1 MAISPLYIPLFN
13 IEEVILDKDTGLPL
27 SGGVVKFYRD
37 SQRVTP
43 KPVYTI
49 TGTSPNYTFTS
60 VGTQLTL
67 GIAGDFV
74 DGNGNPF
81 VPYAYPYDENGDI
94 DLYYVTVV
102 SSGNVAQFVRQ
113 AVPYVVSSEI
123 NPGDIVNDGNQI
135 SNPQFVEISFP
146 QSGSTTLSI
155 TGSNTVTPIAP
166 DWDIIS
172 SGTGNIVIER
182 LEPTASNV
190 PTNPPYALRIE
201 ADAAFGA
208 AVTLRQRLYNSPS
221 IFRGGF
227 ASATFTAAV
236 ISGGNSAISL
246 TYAPSVGTSTQIIP
260 NTSITTD
267 GAYHTIQ
274 GNSEITVQNNDPA
287 STGYIDILIT
297 IPTGRNIAITSIQV
311 IGLEFSADIIFDE
324 QSSARQKDHLFH
336 YYEDAVVR
344 QPKSNL
350 LTGWNFGLNPWQ
362 FRSST
367 TSNLAN
373 NAYTAD
379 QTIIVQQAY
388 VDSATA
394 NNVAIGSAS
403 FTENYAFEIKAVTAT
418 NKFAMIQYIEPY
430 TIAPYWGQTLSLRIR
445 ANFTTTQV
453 SPVIPRFKVRLMY
466 KAGLP
471 GTISQTVPVSAW
483 ANTDDAIPTVS
494 GDSWTYINAI
504 SDPTYTLTGTMTDF
518 NFDGFT
524 LPASTN
530 ANMTLAVVFIMMNNL
545 IETGTADLIH
555 IERVS
560 LVNNH
565 FAIDA
570 SPETWDESLRKCQY
584 YFEHSYDVSQ
594 PAIGTGVVSE
604 VGTRFTKND
613 YIENGGAVSIKRRPF
628 GSDFMQVKNKVPTM
642 RFYSPD
648 STTADRV
655 RIILRDANGNA
666 TLSSTNTAV
675 STGYSA
681 LSASTTNFYY
691 LPTVSAEV
699 AAHAGVNAQQ
709 YYVQTEFH
717 YEADSRLG
725 V

>member
-27 SGGVVKFYRD
+27 SGGIVRFYRD

-102 SSGNVAQFVRQ
+102 NSGNVAQFVRQ
-113 AVPYVVSSEI
+113 AVPYVVTSEI

-135 SNPQFVEISFP
+135 SNPQFVEVLFP

-172 SGTGNIVIER
+172 SGTGDIVIER

-190 PTNPPYALRIE
+190 PTNPPYALRIS
-201 ADAAFGA
+201 ADAAFGS
-208 AVTLRQRLYNSPS
+208 AVTLRQRLYNTPS

-236 ISGGNSAISL
+236 LSGGNTAISL
-246 TYAPSVGTSTQIIP
+246 TYTPSVGTSTQIIP
-260 NTSITTD
+260 NTSIPTD

-287 STGYIDILIT
+287 STGYVDILIS

-311 IGLEFSADIIFDE
+311 IGLEFAADIIFDE

-336 YYEDAVVR
+336 YYEDAVIR

-350 LTGWNFGLNPWQ
+350 LTGWMFGLNPWQ
-362 FRSST
+362 FRTTASS
-367 TSNLAN
+367 NVAN
-373 NAYTAD
+373 NTYTAD

-394 NNVAIGSAS
+394 DNVAVARAS
-403 FTENYAFEIKAVTAT
+403 HTANYAFEIKAVTAT
-418 NKFAMIQYIEPY
+418 NKVAMIQYIDPA
-430 TIAPYWGQTLSLRIR
+430 TIRPYWGETLSLRIR
-445 ANFTTTQV
+445 ASMTTTNSSV
-453 SPVIPRFKVRLMY
+453 PRFKVRLMY

-504 SDPTYTLTGTMTDF
+504 SDPTYTLTSTMTDF

-555 IERVS
+555 IEKVS
-560 LVNNH
+560 LVNND

-584 YFEHSYDVSQ
+584 YYEKSYQNSEL
-594 PAIGTGVVSE
+594 PGTASAVGQRCYSAPWVQ
-604 VGTRFTKND
+604 VGTAASLSRKYFSLTYD
-613 YIENGGAVSIKRRPF
+613 
-628 GSDFMQVKNKVPTM
+628 QVKRIAPTIH
-642 RFYSPD
+642 FYSPGI
-648 STTADRV
+648 TTIDRV
-655 RIILRDANGNA
+655 RMQLLRTGSADQNSDLASSGWTESGKSEMSVTLTPNTTGEVLVIDPSNREDEGRIL
-666 TLSSTNTAV
+666 
-675 STGYSA
+675 
-681 LSASTTNFYY
+681 
-691 LPTVSAEV
+691 
-699 AAHAGVNAQQ
+699 
-709 YYVQTEFH
+709 FH
-717 YEADSRLG
+717 YTADARMG
-725 V
+725 I